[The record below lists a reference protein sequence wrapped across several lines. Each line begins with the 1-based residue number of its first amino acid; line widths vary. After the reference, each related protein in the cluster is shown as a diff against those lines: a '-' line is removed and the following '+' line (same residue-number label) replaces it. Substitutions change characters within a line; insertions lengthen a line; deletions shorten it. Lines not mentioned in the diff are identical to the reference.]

1 MHLESARLDTA
12 GTASQEPALQ
22 DVKAALREQ
31 VFARR
36 DALDPDWR
44 LQASSRIVLHALP
57 FVLAARLAPVAAY
70 WPMRSEV
77 DPRPLMAWLHAS
89 GVRICLPVVGEET
102 SRMVFR
108 AWAPGDT
115 LARSSLGV
123 MEPAATAAE
132 VQPRL
137 VLTPLAAFDRAGRR
151 IGYGRGHYDRTL
163 AALSGDGGPLSRIG
177 LAFAAQEVDA
187 VPTEPHDQPLDAVI
201 TEDGV
206 QLAQ

>member
-1 MHLESARLDTA
+1 MHLEQGTRA
-12 GTASQEPALQ
+12 GSQESPAVLQ
-22 DVKAALREQ
+22 QTKAALREE
-31 VFARR
+31 VFAKR
-36 DALDPDWR
+36 DALDPNWR
-44 LQASSRIVLHALP
+44 LQASSRVALHALP
-57 FVLAARLAPVAAY
+57 FVIAARLAPVAGY

-89 GVRICLPVVGEET
+89 GVKICLPVVTDEA
-102 SRMVFR
+102 SRMRFR

-115 LARSSLGV
+115 LARSGLGV
-123 MEPAATAAE
+123 MEPPATALE

-163 AALSGDGGPLSRIG
+163 KALSGDGGLLSRIG

-187 VPTEPHDQPLDAVI
+187 VPAEPHDQPLDAVI

-206 QLAQ
+206 RLAQ

>member
-1 MHLESARLDTA
+1 MHLEQATKA
-12 GTASQEPALQ
+12 GSQESHAVMQ
-22 DVKAALREQ
+22 DTKAALREQ

-57 FVLAARLAPVAAY
+57 FVLAAKLAPVAAY

-89 GVRICLPVVGEET
+89 GVRICLPVVTEEA
-102 SRMVFR
+102 SRMRFR
-108 AWAPGDT
+108 AWAPGDA
-115 LARSSLGV
+115 LVRSGLGV
-123 MEPAATAAE
+123 MEPAATAPE

-137 VLTPLAAFDRAGRR
+137 VLTPLAGFDRAGRR

-187 VPTEPHDQPLDAVI
+187 VPAEPHDQPLDAVI

-206 QLAQ
+206 RLAQ